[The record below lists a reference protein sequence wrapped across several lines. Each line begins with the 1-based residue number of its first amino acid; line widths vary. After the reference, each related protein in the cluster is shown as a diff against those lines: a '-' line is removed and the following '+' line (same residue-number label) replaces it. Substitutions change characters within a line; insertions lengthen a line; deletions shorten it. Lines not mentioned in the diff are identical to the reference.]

1 MKKIV
6 CIALIICLVF
16 SLNITAK
23 AYEVTSFEVEAKN
36 AMLVS
41 LDTGEVLYSK
51 GTDEKIY
58 PASITKLMTAAVILD
73 AYPDPSAIDVTM
85 TQNAYDRILGTGSV
99 VLNAKI
105 GEVINGK
112 DALASVLISSA
123 GDIVYAFAE
132 AVSGSVEAFVDKMNE
147 KAEQLGLNGTHY
159 ENPIG
164 LHHEENYTTVNDIRV
179 LAEYLLKSPVVTEIT
194 SKSRYKMA
202 ATNMTGE
209 RLLVTT
215 NYMLDPNTVY
225 YYPYCTGLKTGF
237 TDEAGRCLVSTAKYE
252 GYNYLCITM
261 NCPTINGKR
270 TEFTTSKQLFKWAFT
285 EFSYRSVLDVKTPVT
300 EIGVRLSSD
309 SDYVSLYPVK
319 QLRSILPKEADN
331 SSIVIEPHL
340 VAESVDAPIKK
351 GDVLGTADVIFAER
365 VIGTVDL
372 IAGNDVESSAFLV
385 ALDGVRKVITSTAF
399 KTIIFCLIAAVV
411 LFILYVAH
419 INKKGKK
426 QTRKVKYIPYDKEKE
441 EKLRKK
447 RADKRAKANRPEYAS
462 SENDGDYN
470 YFDI

>member
-1 MKKIV
+1 
-6 CIALIICLVF
+6 
-16 SLNITAK
+16 
-23 AYEVTSFEVEAKN
+23 
-36 AMLVS
+36 
-41 LDTGEVLYSK
+41 
-51 GTDEKIY
+51 
-58 PASITKLMTAAVILD
+58 
-73 AYPDPSAIDVTM
+73 
-85 TQNAYDRILGTGSV
+85 
-99 VLNAKI
+99 
-105 GEVINGK
+105 
-112 DALASVLISSA
+112 
-123 GDIVYAFAE
+123 
-132 AVSGSVEAFVDKMNE
+132 
-147 KAEQLGLNGTHY
+147 
-159 ENPIG
+159 
-164 LHHEENYTTVNDIRV
+164 
-179 LAEYLLKSPVVTEIT
+179 
-194 SKSRYKMA
+194 
-202 ATNMTGE
+202 
-209 RLLVTT
+209 
-215 NYMLDPNTVY
+215 
-225 YYPYCTGLKTGF
+225 
-237 TDEAGRCLVSTAKYE
+237 
-252 GYNYLCITM
+252 M

-372 IAGNDVESSAFLV
+372 IAGNDVESSASLV
-385 ALDGVRKVITSTAF
+385 ALDGVRKVITSTAV